1 MFVTDEQ
8 EALAD
13 VLDGSRLAFDAG
25 FAVFSQVL
33 LDNLFHVVGHRGAEK
48 GALGVCRD
56 FL

>member
-48 GALGVCRD
+48 GALGVRRD